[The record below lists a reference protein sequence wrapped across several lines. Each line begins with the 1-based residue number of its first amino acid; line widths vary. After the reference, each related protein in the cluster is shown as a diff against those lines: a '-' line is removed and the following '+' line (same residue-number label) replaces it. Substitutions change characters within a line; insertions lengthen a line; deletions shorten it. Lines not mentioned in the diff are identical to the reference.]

1 MKEILHHKTLD
12 YVINYPDDYEE
23 GKKFPLLIHLHGAG
37 TRGNDISLVADTA
50 VGPLGEINRGVK
62 LPFIIAA
69 PQCPGKTWFEYSET
83 LLSLIDTLVAREDVD
98 RSRVYLC
105 GISMGGY
112 ACWQVATVRAE
123 LFAAVMPVCGG
134 GMPWAAGYLKGLPVW
149 AHHGALDGAVD
160 VSNSIDMY
168 KALKR
173 IGSEAKLTIYPD
185 CEHDCWTP
193 AFTNPEV
200 YRWML
205 RHRRDENWQVIS
217 EDALEEHAELVRE
230 AVMGELPES
239 LSGDTRFG

>member
-1 MKEILHHKTLD
+1 M
-12 YVINYPDDYEE
+12 
-23 GKKFPLLIHLHGAG
+23 
-37 TRGNDISLVADTA
+37 R
-50 VGPLGEINRGVK
+50 

-134 GMPWAAGYLKGLPVW
+134 GMPWAAGYMKGLPVW
-149 AHHGALDGAVD
+149 AHHGALDGSVD

-205 RHRRDENWQVIS
+205 RHRRDENGQVIC

-239 LSGDTRFG
+239 MSGDTRFG

>member
-50 VGPLGEINRGVK
+50 VGPLGEINRGVR

-123 LFAAVMPVCGG
+123 LFAAVMPVS
-134 GMPWAAGYLKGLPVW
+134 LPKLSVP
-149 AHHGALDGAVD
+149 AQAF
-160 VSNSIDMY
+160 SM
-168 KALKR
+168 KALPAMRK
-173 IGSEAKLTIYPD
+173 GTKAK
-185 CEHDCWTP
+185 
-193 AFTNPEV
+193 
-200 YRWML
+200 
-205 RHRRDENWQVIS
+205 
-217 EDALEEHAELVRE
+217 
-230 AVMGELPES
+230 
-239 LSGDTRFG
+239 